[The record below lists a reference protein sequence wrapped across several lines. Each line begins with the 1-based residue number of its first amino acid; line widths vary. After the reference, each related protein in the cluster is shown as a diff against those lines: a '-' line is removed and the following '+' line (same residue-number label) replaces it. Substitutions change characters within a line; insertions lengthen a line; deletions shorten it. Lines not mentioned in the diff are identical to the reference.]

1 MIRMTRTYEPAT
13 YARQGLEET
22 PAMVHPVYADL
33 PTTIFEEMS
42 GLARQTGAINLGQGF
57 PDDAGPMALRTK
69 AGEALITGTN
79 QYPPM
84 RGLPALRQAVA
95 AHYGRTQ
102 DLDLDWESEIVVTS
116 GATEALAAAFLSLI
130 SPGDEV
136 VLFQPLYDA
145 YLPMVKR
152 ADGVPKLVRL
162 TPPHWRFDRAMLEAA
177 FSDKTRMVVLNTPLN
192 PAGVVT
198 PDEDLALLAE
208 FCVKHDAIAVCD
220 EVWEAV
226 VFDDRRHRPLIGYPG
241 MRERTVK
248 IGSAGKMF
256 GMTGWKVGFLCAAPA
271 LTKALAG
278 AHQFLTF
285 TTPPNLQE
293 AVAFGL
299 REPGDWFETMP
310 AGLQR
315 SRDRLAAG
323 LRDAGFVVLDSGGT
337 YFLNV
342 DLKASGIDEDDRTF
356 ALRTVRDHGVASI
369 PVSAFYAEDPVR
381 HILRLCFAKAD
392 DTLDEAVARLAKARG

>member
-1 MIRMTRTYEPAT
+1 
-13 YARQGLEET
+13 
-22 PAMVHPVYADL
+22 MVHPVYADL

-57 PDDAGPMALRTK
+57 PDDAGPITLRRK

-102 DLDLDWESEIVVTS
+102 GLDLDWGSEIVVTS

-152 ADGVPKLVRL
+152 AGGVPKLVRL
-162 TPPHWRFDRAMLEAA
+162 APPHWRFDRAMLEAA
-177 FSDKTRMVVLNTPLN
+177 FSARTRMVVLNTPLN

-208 FCVKHDAIAVCD
+208 FCVRHDAIAVCD

-226 VFDDRRHRPLIGYPG
+226 VFDGRRHRPLIGYPG
-241 MRERTVK
+241 MRGRTVK

-271 LTKALAG
+271 LTRALAG

-299 REPGDWFETMP
+299 SEPGDWFEAMP

-323 LRDAGFVVLDSGGT
+323 LRQAGFAVLDSGGT

-342 DLKASGIDEDDRTF
+342 DLRASGIDEDDRAF
-356 ALRTVRDHGVASI
+356 ALRAVRDHGVASI

-381 HILRLCFAKAD
+381 HVLRLCFAKAD
-392 DTLDEAVARLAKARG
+392 DTLDEAVGRLARAGG

>member
-1 MIRMTRTYEPAT
+1 
-13 YARQGLEET
+13 
-22 PAMVHPVYADL
+22 MVHPVYADL

-57 PDDAGPMALRTK
+57 PDDAGPMALRQK

-95 AHYGRTQ
+95 AHYNRTQ
-102 DLDLDWESEIVVTS
+102 GLDLDWESEIVVTS

-152 ADGVPKLVRL
+152 AGGVPKLVRL
-162 TPPHWRFDRAMLEAA
+162 TPPHWRFDRAMLETA
-177 FSDKTRMVVLNTPLN
+177 FTDRTRMVVLNTPLN

-208 FCVKHDAIAVCD
+208 FCVRHDVIAVCD

-226 VFDDRRHRPLIGYPG
+226 VFDGRQHRPLIGYPG
-241 MRERTVK
+241 MRERCVK

-299 REPGDWFETMP
+299 EQPGDWFETMP

-315 SRDRLAAG
+315 SRDRLATG
-323 LRDAGFVVLDSGGT
+323 LRAAGFVVLDSGGT

-342 DLKASGIDEDDRTF
+342 DLKASGIDEDDRSF

-392 DTLDEAVARLAKARG
+392 DTLDEAVGRLAKARG